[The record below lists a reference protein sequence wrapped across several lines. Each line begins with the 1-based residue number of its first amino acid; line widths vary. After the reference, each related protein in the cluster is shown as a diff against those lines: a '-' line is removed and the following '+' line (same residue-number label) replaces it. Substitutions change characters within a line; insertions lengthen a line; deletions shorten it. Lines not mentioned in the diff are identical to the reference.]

1 MRRHTRS
8 GVRLFWRIAAVLV
21 CGAAACAESTGGD
34 PLQTRPMDAAVEQTP
49 GTHVHYAPGQQ
60 GAALDFGAIPWPD
73 DLYLNQQSKVALG
86 SLPAGTTTTDYMRK
100 LREFLPELDG
110 FGVTTPIYFYIDGGL
125 LDADTLPQT
134 AEESVGSRASV
145 FLIDADSASPEA
157 FQRLRV
163 QVQWSEQLHRL
174 ALRPALGHPLTPGRR
189 YAAIVTRRVKDR
201 AGKPLAPEL
210 KFAAVRDGASL
221 TDARLLQARAEYTP
235 VFETL
240 VKQQTPR
247 QDIVAMS
254 VFRVQTANA
263 DLEAARRIVRGLSN
277 VVPSGLVMTE
287 STLLDSVLG
296 RPDAPTAAPHD
307 QLAAIIHGNLPSP
320 NFLSATAK
328 VHGVWTRDETG
339 MLSQKRTEDVPFT
352 LFLPRGSVPAP
363 VVIYQHQRGH
373 ERSDAAL
380 IANAFASRNIA
391 LIAIDAPFQG
401 LRAKSDA
408 ATQSVDTRN
417 RFTGSNIPDRFGDQ
431 PGDFYGADD
440 IQGALVPLHPFY
452 VRDALRQGVVDL
464 MTLVR
469 FLDEGDFSAF
479 AELGSAG
486 ARKLDTRRIGFMGED
501 LGAAMGV
508 LLAPF
513 EPKLQALALVGAGA
527 FVGQGFWLD
536 ATHNELFSRLAEL
549 VGRSAEDVDYER
561 DSPEFW
567 PELALFETLLG
578 RGEPA
583 AYASALRRAPVNV
596 LLLMAQ
602 DDETVA
608 NVATEALAVS
618 LGANLLSAEAR
629 YLGDLSTFPATSGDP
644 VTGNFVIENNRVTRL
659 LRVYDPAD
667 HALLL
672 SAAGRH
678 TYQPPVRPPF
688 HALPAATSFDN
699 PVADAQSALA
709 AYFDSFFMCVSAV
722 NSTASPIKCGATT
735 NAP

>member
-1 MRRHTRS
+1 M
-8 GVRLFWRIAAVLV
+8 GVRRYWRIAASIV

-34 PLQTRPMDAAVEQTP
+34 PSQSRPMDAAVEQTP
-49 GTHVHYAPGQQ
+49 GTHVRFEPGQQ

-73 DLYLNQQSKVALG
+73 DLYLNQQSKLSLG
-86 SLPAGTTTTDYMRK
+86 ALPAGTVNSDYMRK
-100 LREFLPELDG
+100 LRESLPELDG
-110 FGVTTPIYFYIDGGL
+110 FGVTTPIYFYVDGGS
-125 LDADTLPQT
+125 LDENTLPQT

-163 QVQWSEQLHRL
+163 DIRWSEQLHRL

-201 AGKPLAPEL
+201 NGKPLAPEL
-210 KFAAVRDGASL
+210 KFAAVRDNANV
-221 TDARLLQARAEYTP
+221 TDARLLRARAEYTP

-240 VKQQTPR
+240 VKALTPAQTPR
-247 QDIVAMS
+247 EDIVSMA
-254 VFRVQTANA
+254 VFRVQSANA
-263 DLEAARRIVRGLSN
+263 DLEAARRKVRALDLPA
-277 VVPSGLVMTE
+277 PSGLVMTE
-287 STLLDSVLG
+287 GTLLDSVLG
-296 RPDAPTAAPHD
+296 KADSPSAAPHD
-307 QLAAIIHGNLPSP
+307 QLSAMIHGNLPSA

-352 LFLPRGSVPAP
+352 LFLPRGSEPAP

-380 IANAFASRNIA
+380 IANVLASRNIA

-440 IQGALVPLHPFY
+440 TQALLVPFHPFY

-469 FLDEGDFSAF
+469 FLDEGDLSVF
-479 AELGSAG
+479 AELGTAG
-486 ARKLDTRRIGFMGED
+486 ARKLDTRRIGFIGED

-513 EPKLQALALVGAGA
+513 EPKVQALALVGAGA
-527 FVGQGFWLD
+527 FVAQGFWLD
-536 ATHNELFSRLAEL
+536 ATHKELFSRLAEL
-549 VGRSAEDVDYER
+549 VGRSAENVDYER
-561 DSPEFW
+561 DSPAYW

-583 AYASALRRAPVNV
+583 AYASTLRRTPVNV

-602 DDETVA
+602 DDEVVA

-629 YLGDLSTFPATSGDP
+629 YLGDLDTYPASSGDP
-644 VTGNFVIENNRVTRL
+644 VTGNFQIENDHVTRL
-659 LRVYDPAD
+659 LRIYDPAD
-667 HALLL
+667 HSLLL
-672 SAAGRH
+672 SAAGQH
-678 TYQPPVRPPF
+678 TYATPVRPPF
-688 HALPAATSFDN
+688 HALAETTSFDN
-699 PVADAQSALA
+699 PVSDAQSTLA
-709 AYFDSFFMCVSAV
+709 DYFDSFFKCVSTV